1 MLLQRDSSNTAGETT
16 MPDPANSK
24 RKSPASPTK
33 SEDNGKEEMCLR
45 HSPEA
50 GSGDTSDRS
59 ADLIPQRSSRSQLAP
74 AQEDEPKTPTP
85 MLTSS
90 KPTPSAAAP
99 RHTQYIKALTQS
111 IFSRPSRTKP
121 SDKEPAAGKPAH
133 KPDTKWKPLTT
144 AASQAATP
152 AAASTT
158 QPEHPYIAPQ
168 AADVAASATFNATRL
183 WSSISLPP
191 NTRAPTTPKPLPKF
205 LLHRPPPALQRAPR
219 PKTPPPPAKDP
230 AIPAPS
236 KPSLA
241 PPATGPG
248 AANPPAVLVA
258 ATLARYGI
266 PADARAFVCEK
277 CGVARPV
284 RLVAGEAWLAVWT
297 CAYCMEPGA
306 AREGG
311 ETQVRWCWRGRHE
324 TRRALHE
331 VRTAEGVAVEMPDC
345 GGCLQEGLE
354 GVWGVS
360 VEERAWEEAARRG
373 VVETFEEDRKGGMR
387 KEAREDLERS
397 FQSVLAGLM
406 DDCLKEGLRG
416 LVGPLLDVELK
427 TDEEVKMWEASLKQE
442 GWEGWN
448 TRNMCDGE
456 YYIVE
461 GRGGKGVKE
470 RLKKPES
477 EKKPQ
482 GNMVKVKARKRGGRS
497 TKSRR
502 GGKKQKTD
510 R

>member
-1 MLLQRDSSNTAGETT
+1 MLLQRDSSNTGGETT
-16 MPDPANSK
+16 MPESANSK
-24 RKSPASPTK
+24 RKSPASPAK

-50 GSGDTSDRS
+50 DSGDTSDGS
-59 ADLIPQRSSRSQLAP
+59 ADPIPQRSSRSRLAP
-74 AQEDEPKTPTP
+74 AQEDEPKT
-85 MLTSS
+85 
-90 KPTPSAAAP
+90 PTPSAAAP

-111 IFSRPSRTKP
+111 IFSRTSRANP

-133 KPDTKWKPLTT
+133 KPDTKWKRLTT
-144 AASQAATP
+144 AASQAVTP

-158 QPEHPYIAPQ
+158 QPEHSHIAPQ
-168 AADVAASATFNATRL
+168 AADIAASATFNATTELLYSATRL

-191 NTRAPTTPKPLPKF
+191 NTPAPTTPKPLPKF
-205 LLHRPPPALQRAPR
+205 LLYRPPPAPQRAPK
-219 PKTPPPPAKDP
+219 PKTVPPPAKDR
-230 AIPAPS
+230 IPAPC
-236 KPSLA
+236 KPSLP

-248 AANPPAVLVA
+248 AANPPAALVG

-266 PADARAFVCEK
+266 PADARAFECEK

-284 RLVAGEAWLAVWT
+284 RLVADEAWLAVWT

-311 ETQVRWCWRGRHE
+311 ETHVRWCWRGRHE

-331 VRTAEGVAVEMPDC
+331 VRTAEGVAVEMADC

-373 VVETFEEDRKGGMR
+373 VVERFEEDRKRGMR

-427 TDEEVKMWEASLKQE
+427 TDEDVKMWEASLKQE

-448 TRNMCDGE
+448 TRRMCDGE

-477 EKKPQ
+477 EKPQ
-482 GNMVKVKARKRGGRS
+482 ESVVEVKARKRRGRS